1 VKIWT
6 AHLRPDRPPI
16 LLREGF
22 SWAALV
28 FGPFWLLA
36 HRAWIP
42 GVLVLVVQVAITLLA
57 DDPIRGVLLWG
68 LLWSLGLWGNDL
80 RRWTLTMRGYTLAHV
95 VAARDADTAFLRL
108 LSVRPDLG
116 DHFLPAGHA

>member
-1 VKIWT
+1 MKIWT
-6 AHLRPDRPPI
+6 AHLRPDKPPV

-42 GVLVLVVQVAITLLA
+42 GFLALAAQVAITLLA

-80 RRWTLTMRGYTLAHV
+80 RRWTLTLRGYTMAHV
-95 VAARDADTAFLRL
+95 VAARDSDTAFLRL

-116 DHFLPAGHA
+116 EHFLPAGHG